1 VTLAKFKKYTR
12 KHALCVLAAFK
23 ILREGKQLVKSKY
36 EKDAINLQM
45 EV

>member
-1 VTLAKFKKYTR
+1 
-12 KHALCVLAAFK
+12 LAAFEVP
-23 ILREGKQLVKSKY
+23 REGKLLVKSKY